1 MMVALQLPEEV
12 MEQLQAI
19 AEREQRSPAEVVADL
34 LKQYPTTVESTVEPG
49 SMKALGLAARRAR
62 IGANS
67 EPTDTSER
75 SRDILHNEFADY
87 LKRRMDEQNGEDLS
101 TD

>member
-1 MMVALQLPEEV
+1 MAALQLPEAV

-19 AEREQRSPAEVVADL
+19 AEREHRSPAEVVADL
-34 LKQYPTTVESTVEPG
+34 LKQYPETVVYPDIDESQVEPG

-62 IGANS
+62 IGANA

-75 SRDILHNEFADY
+75 SCEILNSEYADY
-87 LKRRMDEQNGEDLS
+87 FEAACRSRKCS
-101 TD
+101 